1 MNPKETIKLFD
12 DFLDQRGL
20 SLNAVVV
27 GGTALSLLGVVSRQ
41 TRDCDVL
48 DPQIPE
54 DVKSAARDFAA
65 SRRAAGESL
74 DDDWFNNG
82 PASLTRQLP
91 DGWKERLEQVFAGK
105 ALILNSLGRSELL
118 MSKLFALCDRGVD
131 IQDCIA
137 LGPTP
142 DELDRILPWL
152 SEQDLNRDWPAHVR
166 ATMTDL
172 ARRLGHAV

>member
-1 MNPKETIKLFD
+1 MD
-12 DFLDQRGL
+12 
-20 SLNAVVV
+20 AVVV
-27 GGTALSLLGVVSRQ
+27 GGTALALLGVVSRQ

-48 DPQIPE
+48 DPEIPE
-54 DVKSAARDFAA
+54 EIKRAAREFAA

-74 DDDWFNNG
+74 EDGWFNNG

-91 DGWKERLEQVFAGK
+91 DGWKERIEQVFGGK
-105 ALILNSLGRSELL
+105 ALTLHSLGRTELL

-142 DELDRILPWL
+142 DELARILPWL
-152 SEQDLNRDWPAHVR
+152 SAQDLNPDWPAHVR
-166 ATMTDL
+166 ATVADL